1 MAKDPAAL
9 LYIDKWITATQGMT
23 GSAKGWFLDLIL
35 YQYDKGSL
43 PNDEDELASICRIR
57 PSEATQFEQV
67 FKQVLKQKFE
77 QNSEQRLEN
86 SFAKEILRKREL
98 FKDKRSGAGKISYLR
113 KVFISQHPQND
124 KALAFFLSEITKHDL
139 SDIDVKNQTSVQNL
153 FKQVFKQKSELLLNV
168 IVNEDVII
176 NSKGKEGPG
185 EKPLETVFDVFE
197 AEVLKLTSEKEAFC
211 MQNKITVEKYNE
223 LAKAFITEQRIIGN
237 AGWKGT
243 KETKSHMINWMR
255 RRFQDN
261 NTSVAKNGKLNT
273 GGAKV
278 RTIDLTNPLK

>member
-124 KALAFFLSEITKHDL
+124 KALEFFLTEITKHDL
-139 SDIDVKNQTSVQNL
+139 SDVDVKNQTSVQNL

-176 NSKGKEGPG
+176 NSKGKEGLG
-185 EKPLETVFDVFE
+185 EKPLETVFENFE
-197 AEVLKLTSEKEAFC
+197 AEVLAPSQAKDVFC
-211 MQNKITVEKYNE
+211 MQNKITVEKYDE
-223 LAKAFITEQRIIGN
+223 LAKKFITERKLVGT
-237 AGWKGT
+237 AGWLGST
-243 KETKSHMINWMR
+243 ETKKHMINWMR
-255 RRFQDN
+255 LRFSEK
-261 NTSVAKNGKLNT
+261 TGKHTVSTAAHERKNLEIKL
-273 GGAKV
+273 
-278 RTIDLTNPLK
+278 